1 MYPAAVSMPNQ
12 AGCAGWNIKEFE
24 EGGGV
29 GGKMV
34 GDGKAEQ
41 EDRVRSWWDPR
52 AAAVAYELLKKL
64 PPDP

>member
-41 EDRVRSWWDPR
+41 EDRVRS
-52 AAAVAYELLKKL
+52 
-64 PPDP
+64 